1 MFQIERRKLKQDRLD
16 TMIKEESYHQFSE
29 EIKETIER
37 TSIELI
43 NEITGLILER
53 IQAVIK

>member
-43 NEITGLILER
+43 NEITGSILER